1 MSKSADGGRR
11 ISFVGEIWMLETLI
25 LQEIFQRKLFLE
37 NMIYL
42 RKKWLETIIW
52 EVSCRQKGPKV
63 VWNHFIP
70 SESWS
75 NINFSIFTQ
84 TAADK
89 NSANL
94 VLSLLNFT
102 HTVFFGAAR
111 FMSLGILRVNF
122 RKPSR
127 KSECAQFNLRCF
139 GFPDLI
145 WEIPLFS
152 IWSSYPCPN

>member
-37 NMIYL
+37 NMIYW

-102 HTVFFGAAR
+102 HTVFLELQGSCPLF
-111 FMSLGILRVNF
+111 LGILRVNF
-122 RKPSR
+122 R

-139 GFPDLI
+139 AFPDLI
-145 WEIPLFS
+145 WESLLFS
-152 IWSSYPCPN
+152 IWSSYPCPH